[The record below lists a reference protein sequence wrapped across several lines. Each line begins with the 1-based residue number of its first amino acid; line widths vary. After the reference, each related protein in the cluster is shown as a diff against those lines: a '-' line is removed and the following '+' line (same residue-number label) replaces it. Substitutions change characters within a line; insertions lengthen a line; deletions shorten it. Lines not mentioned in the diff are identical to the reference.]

1 MKRAVAAL
9 LPVAV
14 AAAGLGFVVSGCGR
28 PPPPPPP
35 PLDPPP
41 APVASR
47 PEPAPPP
54 PPPVPA
60 PDAVDLG
67 CDDGATASPDLFLS
81 MLPQCGDRVNV
92 VALGDSGFPLPVFA
106 RLMRERTATNILNL
120 ATPDRLADVLDK
132 SRGRITFV
140 LLSADNR
147 PATDEERF
155 SRFETDIRSLLDAR
169 DAHSPNTV
177 LVIHL
182 PREFDEALASLTSG
196 TQALQQRIIVVPQD
210 DDPARRTVNTIAARC
225 GDFLT
230 GGPGG
235 AHRCQLRP

>member
-9 LPVAV
+9 LPVAA
-14 AAAGLGFVVSGCGR
+14 AAAGLGFLAFVVSGCGR

-41 APVASR
+41 APVAPR

-54 PPPVPA
+54 PPPLPA

-67 CDDGATASPDLFLS
+67 CDGGDTESPDLFLS

-92 VALGDSGFPLPVFA
+92 VAIGGPGFPLPEFA
-106 RLMRERTATNILNL
+106 RRMRERTATNVLNL
-120 ATPDRLADVLDK
+120 ATPTRLPDVLGK
-132 SRGRITFV
+132 SRDRITFV
-140 LLSADNR
+140 LLSIGN
-147 PATDEERF
+147 EEGIGP
-155 SRFETDIRSLLDAR
+155 SETDIRALLDTR

-177 LVIHL
+177 VVTHL
-182 PREFDEALASLTSG
+182 PREFDEVLANLSSG
-196 TQALQQRIIVVPQD
+196 TQARQRRIIVVPQD
-210 DDPARRTVNTIAARC
+210 DDPARRIVDTIAARC
-225 GDFLT
+225 GDSLT
-230 GGPGG
+230 DGPGG